1 MTSLRD
7 DVPSPCIKVC
17 VMDDARG
24 LCRGCL
30 RTLNE
35 IAAWS
40 SMSARDKRDVLAK
53 LEQRRRTAVPER

>member
-1 MTSLRD
+1 MASFRD

-40 SMSARDKRDVLAK
+40 SMSAREKRDVLAR
-53 LEQRRRTAVPER
+53 LELRRRTAVPER